1 MSSELDKKVKTA
13 LNETR
18 LLILGAQ
25 VLLGF
30 QFQAFFQDRFF
41 ELSILS
47 KYLCLFGLAS
57 VILAIAFLVVPS
69 MEHRLIEK
77 GRSSARLI
85 GATSFYTGLALA
97 PLALSLTLSSYVVI
111 GRHFGVLAG
120 VIGGLS
126 IGGLSAMAWFGF
138 EIGLASEKFPMET
151 SQTTLGTKIEQLLT
165 EARIIIPGAQALFGF
180 QFVAMLTTGFDHLP
194 QASKVM
200 HALALGFIAINV
212 VLLMMPAALHRL
224 SYGGE
229 DSEEFLRIGSALVV
243 AAPFFLAGGIA
254 TEIYVVLQK
263 VIEGIGWSAV
273 GACATFLV
281 IVLCWYALP
290 ILLRAS
296 GKNARHAAESS
307 SLHHS
312 R

>member
-1 MSSELDKKVKTA
+1 M
-13 LNETR
+13 
-18 LLILGAQ
+18 
-25 VLLGF
+25 
-30 QFQAFFQDRFF
+30 

-57 VILAIAFLVVPS
+57 VILAIVFLVVPS

-85 GATSFYTGLALA
+85 GATSFYPGLALA

-111 GRHFGVLAG
+111 GRLFGVLAG

-138 EIGLASEKFPMET
+138 EYLIGLASEKLPMET
-151 SQTTLGTKIEQLLT
+151 SQTPLGTKIEQLLT

-229 DSEEFLRIGSALVV
+229 FPRNFCASAR
-243 AAPFFLAGGIA
+243 PSS
-254 TEIYVVLQK
+254 LQPHF
-263 VIEGIGWSAV
+263 S
-273 GACATFLV
+273 
-281 IVLCWYALP
+281 
-290 ILLRAS
+290 LRA
-296 GKNARHAAESS
+296 G
-307 SLHHS
+307 S
-312 R
+312 RRKFTWCCKK

>member
-1 MSSELDKKVKTA
+1 LVHKSSVASNRMSSELDKKVKTA

-30 QFQAFFQDRFF
+30 QFQAFFQDRFL

-126 IGGLSAMAWFGF
+126 TGGYRRLL
-138 EIGLASEKFPMET
+138 GLVSNT
-151 SQTTLGTKIEQLLT
+151 
-165 EARIIIPGAQALFGF
+165 
-180 QFVAMLTTGFDHLP
+180 
-194 QASKVM
+194 
-200 HALALGFIAINV
+200 
-212 VLLMMPAALHRL
+212 
-224 SYGGE
+224 
-229 DSEEFLRIGSALVV
+229 
-243 AAPFFLAGGIA
+243 
-254 TEIYVVLQK
+254 
-263 VIEGIGWSAV
+263 
-273 GACATFLV
+273 
-281 IVLCWYALP
+281 
-290 ILLRAS
+290 
-296 GKNARHAAESS
+296 
-307 SLHHS
+307 
-312 R
+312 